1 MKKEDKQLLVE
12 IAIAAANHGLIK
24 QAYAILA
31 VFPELIADE
40 EARALCSG
48 LVYFALGENSA
59 ALRSLMGMKGNQA
72 EGLRCLFS
80 LPADMIDHAQIYAL
94 LAGDK
99 NGH

>member
-12 IAIAAANHGLIK
+12 IALAAANHGLIK
-24 QAYAILA
+24 QAYAMLA
-31 VFPELIADE
+31 AFPELIADE
-40 EARALCSG
+40 DARALCSS

-59 ALRSLMGMKGNQA
+59 ALRSLTGMKSNQA

-80 LPADMIDHAQIYAL
+80 SPAEMVNQSQIFTL
-94 LAGDK
+94 LAGDE